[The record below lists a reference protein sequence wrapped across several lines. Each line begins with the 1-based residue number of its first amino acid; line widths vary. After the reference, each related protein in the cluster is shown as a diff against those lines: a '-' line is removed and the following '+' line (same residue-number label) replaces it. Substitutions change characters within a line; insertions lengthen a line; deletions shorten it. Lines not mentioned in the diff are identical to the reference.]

1 MLYIL
6 DIRNY
11 DKEIDKFKEEF
22 LKFGQVKGYGISPEF
37 KDFLNQ
43 LDIND
48 SRINFESKE
57 NLCFI
62 QRYKYKNVN
71 NNYGR
76 HPLEDLDDIYD
87 IINSGLI

>member
-22 LKFGQVKGYGISPEF
+22 LKLGQVKGYVISPEF

-43 LDIND
+43 LDINE
-48 SRINFESKE
+48 SRINFE
-57 NLCFI
+57 
-62 QRYKYKNVN
+62 
-71 NNYGR
+71 
-76 HPLEDLDDIYD
+76 
-87 IINSGLI
+87 